1 MSTEGQ
7 HISRQIS
14 RSLMAQPSI
23 TEYNKFFRYSERCI
37 MCLYF
42 PLPYFLYL
50 LVCLF
55 IRLNTNRED
64 GIIQM
69 KIGAS
74 SDSWDSKWCVFEEGV
89 LKHAPYIES
98 KTISESSFDLIP
110 MDKVIKLRTDVSTP
124 NLNHL

>member
-1 MSTEGQ
+1 MNLFL
-7 HISRQIS
+7 IYD
-14 RSLMAQPSI
+14 PSM
-23 TEYNKFFRYSERCI
+23 N
-37 MCLYF
+37 
-42 PLPYFLYL
+42 
-50 LVCLF
+50 
-55 IRLNTNRED
+55 RLWAYVGED